1 MFFSFWCNIW
11 LDNCPVSRYNDYVV
25 YEKELK
31 LMTSNYVYTLQDLYK
46 MFQQAEASEKVQ
58 LLTQWEGM
66 NLPYRINWDKIIQ
79 RNVI

>member
-1 MFFSFWCNIW
+1 VGVFFRFR

-66 NLPYRINWDKIIQ
+66 NLPYRINWEKIIQ

>member
-1 MFFSFWCNIW
+1 MFFSFWCNNR

-66 NLPYRINWDKIIQ
+66 NLPYLINWEKIIQ

>member
-1 MFFSFWCNIW
+1 VDVFFILR

-58 LLTQWEGM
+58 LLKEWQAM
-66 NLPYRINWDKIIQ
+66 NLPYLINWDKIIQ
-79 RNVI
+79 RNMI